1 MRLRSG
7 RELREITRQCRA
19 ERDAFFNVHV
29 RSNDLGHARLGITV
43 SRRVSPK
50 AVIRNRV
57 KRVVR
62 ESFRLQQEQLKGLD
76 VVVVA
81 RPPAAGPDRT
91 VLREALQ
98 RHWKKA
104 QRSCSPCSSS

>member
-1 MRLRSG
+1 M
-7 RELREITRQCRA
+7 
-19 ERDAFFNVHV
+19 HV

-62 ESFRLQQEQLKGLD
+62 ESFRMQQEQLKGLD

-104 QRSCSPCSSS
+104 QKSCSSCSSS